1 MFNRVI
7 LIGNLTRDPELRYTP
22 QGTSV
27 CSFGLAVNEKRK
39 KGEEWEDKVNFIDI
53 TVFGKQADACGQYL
67 AKGSQ
72 VLIDG
77 KFEQQRW
84 TTDDGQKRSKIKVIA
99 HQVKFFGGKCKEG
112 DTAPPDETA
121 QPEPF

>member
-84 TTDDGQKRSKIKVIA
+84 TTDDGQKRSKIQVIA
-99 HQVKFFGGKCKEG
+99 QQVKFLGKRKEG
-112 DTAPPDETA
+112 DTAPPDEIT

>member
-99 HQVKFFGGKCKEG
+99 HQVKFFGGKCKEEIG
-112 DTAPPDETA
+112 RASCRERV
-121 QPEPF
+121 